1 MISKYFNPYTDF
13 GFKKLFGE
21 EGSKD
26 LLIDFLNQLLPA
38 HHQIAQLSFKNPE
51 NFSNTAEERKAIFDI
66 YCESASG
73 ERFIVEMQKAK
84 MHFFKDR
91 SLFYSTFPIRE
102 QGQKG
107 VWNFRLL
114 PVYFIAILDFVYDE
128 KEDERKFRRDVCLKD
143 QDGDVFYDKLH
154 FKFLQMPLFN
164 KQEHELE
171 THFDKWVYF
180 LKHLEDFDHIPAI
193 LNEPI
198 FTKGFEIASIAHL
211 NADQYDAYIK
221 SVLAYNEA
229 KAVLDTA
236 YQEGKVE
243 GKNEGLIEGKA
254 EGLMEGKLKGKIE
267 GQLGEKFEV
276 AKSMLNKGFD
286 ISLIADITKLS
297 EQDIKTLLLWLVN
310 TLILTRTSALK
321 NSLVKKPVRIC

>member
-21 EGSKD
+21 EASKD
-26 LLIDFLNQLLPA
+26 LLIDFLNQLLPEQ
-38 HHQIAQLSFKNPE
+38 HQIAELTFKNPE
-51 NFSNTAEERKAIFDI
+51 NLSSTLEERKAIFDV
-66 YCESASG
+66 YCESKTG

-107 VWNFRLL
+107 TWNFYLL

-143 QDGDVFYDKLH
+143 QDGDIFYEKLH
-154 FKFLQMPLFN
+154 FKFLQMPLFTKN
-164 KQEHELE
+164 EHELE

-193 LNEPI
+193 LNEPV
-198 FTKGFEIASIAHL
+198 FNKGFEIANVAHL
-211 NADQYDAYIK
+211 SSDQYDDYLK
-221 SVLAYNEA
+221 SVLTYNEA
-229 KAVLDTA
+229 KAVTDTA
-236 YQEGKVE
+236 Y
-243 GKNEGLIEGKA
+243 A
-254 EGLMEGKLKGKIE
+254 DGKLE
-267 GQLGEKFEV
+267 GVQEKALEV
-276 AKSMLNKGFD
+276 AKTMLAKGFD
-286 ISLIADITKLS
+286 SSLIAEITQLT
-297 EQDIKTLLLWLVN
+297 IKA
-310 TLILTRTSALK
+310 IEALK
-321 NSLVKKPVRIC
+321 

>member
-26 LLIDFLNQLLPA
+26 LLIDFLNQLLPE

-66 YCESASG
+66 YCESVSG

-102 QGQKG
+102 QGRKG

-164 KQEHELE
+164 KTENQLE

-180 LKHLEDFDHIPAI
+180 LKHLEDMDHIPAI
-193 LNEPI
+193 LNEPV
-198 FTKGFEIASIAHL
+198 FQKGFDIAEVSHL
-211 NADQYDAYIK
+211 SSEQYDDYLK
-221 SVLAYNEA
+221 SVLSYNEA
-229 KAVLDTA
+229 KAVTDTA
-236 YQEGKVE
+236 F
-243 GKNEGLIEGKA
+243 A
-254 EGLMEGKLKGKIE
+254 D
-267 GQLGEKFEV
+267 GEKAKALEV
-276 AKSMLNKGFD
+276 AKVLKVQGVE
-286 ISLIADITKLS
+286 LS
-297 EQDIKTLLLWLVN
+297 IIVLSTG
-310 TLILTRTSALK
+310 LTAEAIEAL
-321 NSLVKKPVRIC
+321 